1 MCQSFRSSTSVSCGV
16 LTVGRQVTFGK
27 FLFVHLFVITLV
39 LCLVCSYIASF
50 SIYLFI
56 FVSL

>member
-1 MCQSFRSSTSVSCGV
+1 MCRSFRSSTSVSCDV
-16 LTVGRQVTFGK
+16 LIVGRQVTFSK

-39 LCLVCSYIASF
+39 LCLVCSYIVSF

-56 FVSL
+56 YVSL